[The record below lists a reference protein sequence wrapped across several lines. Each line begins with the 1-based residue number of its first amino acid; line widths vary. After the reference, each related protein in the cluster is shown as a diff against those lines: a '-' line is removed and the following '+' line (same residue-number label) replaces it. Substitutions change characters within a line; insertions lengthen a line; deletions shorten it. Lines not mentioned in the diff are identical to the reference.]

1 VPNIRELSVA
11 SNSKKII
18 FMMYKI
24 KAKQLASKFRNEND
38 AVNYLESRSIFL
50 REFIA
55 TEKEEVLM
63 PKYRDLARLYY
74 ACETIKA
81 KNILEYGCGFSSY
94 IFHSFLNL
102 TQNEDEKKRN
112 FQIIEVHE
120 NYLKTATDRFEETRN
135 SLIINPSLAKVFLDK
150 SRNDGSHFYD
160 AKYSILPDLIYLDG
174 PDPADINGSCFT
186 NCSQR
191 LPISSDILTIE
202 SWLLPG
208 TIVFIDGRV
217 ANVRYLQKKLT
228 RDWEWGI
235 DIQNDVSVAILKEE
249 PLGLKSRNDLI
260 QRGLI

>member
-1 VPNIRELSVA
+1 MI
-11 SNSKKII
+11 
-18 FMMYKI
+18 YKI

-38 AVNYLESRSIFL
+38 AVNYLESRNIFL
-50 REFIA
+50 REFVA
-55 TEKEEVLM
+55 TEKEKVLM

-102 TQNEDEKKRN
+102 TKNEDEEKRN
-112 FQIIEVHE
+112 LQIIEVHE
-120 NYLKTATDRFEETRN
+120 NFLKTATNRFREKRN
-135 SLIINPSLAKVFLDK
+135 DLEINTSLAKVFLDK

-174 PDPADINGSCFT
+174 PDPADIEGSYFA
-186 NCSQR
+186 NSSQR
-191 LPISSDILTIE
+191 LPISSDILIIE

-228 RDWEWGI
+228 RDWDWGI
-235 DIQNDVSVAILKEE
+235 DMENDVSVAILNEE
-249 PLGLKSRNDLI
+249 PLGIKSRNNLI